1 MQKPK
6 TLSQL
11 KKTIQQKKGES
22 GSGAYYP
29 KGKDEQDFVD
39 KHEIEMTDDANG
51 NDDEVF
57 KASKVKV
64 AKRADENHGYDKD
77 KDDDVY
83 EEVTEMSDSEKKK
96 AETIVKGMKKNM
108 SSFKKQYGKD
118 AESVMYATANKLAQ
132 EEVEESDDV
141 DTALLELYADLTSDN
156 KLIMEQMLEEGLQDE
171 LLEALK
177 EEEQNG

>member
-29 KGKDEQDFVD
+29 KSKDEQEFVD

-51 NDDEVF
+51 NGDEVF

-64 AKRADENHGYDKD
+64 AKRAEENHGYDKD

-83 EEVTEMSDSEKKK
+83 EEVTEMSDSAKTSKNLL
-96 AETIVKGMKKNM
+96 ISMK
-108 SSFKKQYGKD
+108 
-118 AESVMYATANKLAQ
+118 
-132 EEVEESDDV
+132 
-141 DTALLELYADLTSDN
+141 
-156 KLIMEQMLEEGLQDE
+156 
-171 LLEALK
+171 
-177 EEEQNG
+177 

>member
-1 MQKPK
+1 
-6 TLSQL
+6 
-11 KKTIQQKKGES
+11 
-22 GSGAYYP
+22 
-29 KGKDEQDFVD
+29 
-39 KHEIEMTDDANG
+39 
-51 NDDEVF
+51 
-57 KASKVKV
+57 
-64 AKRADENHGYDKD
+64 
-77 KDDDVY
+77 
-83 EEVTEMSDSEKKK
+83 MSDSEKKK

-132 EEVEESDDV
+132 EEVEESEDV